1 MKSVINAIPVDPIWF
16 PLVKKFYQAFYP
28 SGKPN
33 KAEPLWVIKDGA
45 NILCAVRLKP
55 LDQCL
60 LLTGLVTHP
69 RHRNQG
75 IAGQLLQTISE
86 QLTRQPSYCLNT
98 PELTPFYTRHG
109 FTEVT
114 DEALLP
120 SELRSRLQRYR
131 IKQPRLIAMQYH
143 KKTPT

>member
-1 MKSVINAIPVDPIWF
+1 MSLQLAVAVEPLWF

-33 KAEPLWVIKDGA
+33 KAEPLWVIKEGA

-60 LLTGLVTHP
+60 FLTGLVTHP
-69 RHRNQG
+69 QYRNQG
-75 IAGQLLQTISE
+75 IAGQLLRSISK
-86 QLTRQPSYCLNT
+86 QLAQQPSYCFNT
-98 PELTPFYTRHG
+98 PELIPFYRRHG
-109 FTEVT
+109 FIEAT
-114 DEALLP
+114 DEARLP

-131 IKQPRLIAMQYH
+131 IKQPSLIAMKYH
-143 KKTPT
+143 KKTPM